1 MLTLY
6 TELNIVY
13 KGSLDNNCFV
23 NECSVDYCENIAS
36 SHTFFLKVGKCS
48 CFNLRIVLVESQFLG
63 LFMYY
68 FSFSFLY
75 FSFPVITDIWT
86 AKIVCKKYF
95 QLMIAQNWFLVRIIS
110 LSTLSGFSTSL
121 TRKEF
126 SILMWHNANI
136 ASAKNRLN
144 GVENLFCSCVSKIF
158 WLPWNGET
166 TLVRSIQNFSHWN
179 PKKSQHS

>member
-6 TELNIVY
+6 TGLNIVY

-75 FSFPVITDIWT
+75 FSFP
-86 AKIVCKKYF
+86 
-95 QLMIAQNWFLVRIIS
+95 
-110 LSTLSGFSTSL
+110 
-121 TRKEF
+121 
-126 SILMWHNANI
+126 
-136 ASAKNRLN
+136 
-144 GVENLFCSCVSKIF
+144 
-158 WLPWNGET
+158 
-166 TLVRSIQNFSHWN
+166 
-179 PKKSQHS
+179 